1 MRLRNVKG
9 SRETIADNK
18 YVVHDEESMKGKWS
32 EFFGNTNPIHIEI
45 GMGKGQFI
53 MELAR
58 RNPDINYLGIE
69 KYSSVLVRAIE
80 KREQE
85 EDMTNLYFIRM
96 DAEYIE
102 NVFAENEV
110 ANIYLN
116 FSDPWPKDRHA
127 RRRLTSTHFF
137 EHYDHILAPDGR
149 VMFKTDNR
157 PLFDFSL
164 EQVPEAGWT
173 LENYTYDL
181 HHSEYNEGN
190 IMTEYEAKF
199 SALGT
204 PINRLVAYR
213 TKKQHWRITVHEDK
227 KEPEEKQDKTC
238 NSCRYPVHCS
248 VIYHERFLY
257 RQHVILCCRNR
268 PFVSSRQYSYE
279 YGI

>member
-1 MRLRNVKG
+1 MRLRNIPHADDVILAHAAAIKNETEQKG
-9 SRETIADNK
+9 NWHTL
-18 YVVHDEESMKGKWS
+18 
-32 EFFGNTNPIHIEI
+32 FGNNHPIHIEI

-85 EDMTNLYFIRM
+85 EGMTNLYFIRM

-127 RRRLTSTHFF
+127 KRRLTSTHFF

-213 TKKQHWRITVHEDK
+213 TKK
-227 KEPEEKQDKTC
+227 
-238 NSCRYPVHCS
+238 
-248 VIYHERFLY
+248 
-257 RQHVILCCRNR
+257 
-268 PFVSSRQYSYE
+268 
-279 YGI
+279 